1 MSFSFKFWNL
11 QEGGNFGFPLQPLED
26 LCVRFGVAVDRII
39 EIELLVK
46 RLNEKKMWI
55 RSYLFS
61 YFTVYILEIK
71 MNGEFV
77 IFTE

>member
-26 LCVRFGVAVDRII
+26 LGVGFGVAVDRII

-46 RLNEKKMWI
+46 RLNEKN
-55 RSYLFS
+55 
-61 YFTVYILEIK
+61 V
-71 MNGEFV
+71 N
-77 IFTE
+77 